1 MRLPIFRRPKLRPDP
16 TLWGIGA
23 QRQPSQGFFG
33 EPISA
38 AICGVALTLAA
49 VAIPGRVVLSLV
61 MEMIR

>member
-1 MRLPIFRRPKLRPDP
+1 MRPDP

-23 QRQPSQGFFG
+23 QRQPREGFFG

-49 VAIPGRVVLSLV
+49 IAIPARLALSLI
-61 MEMIR
+61 MELIR

>member
-1 MRLPIFRRPKLRPDP
+1 MRPDP
-16 TLWGIGA
+16 RHWGIGA
-23 QRQPSQGFFG
+23 QRLPREGFFG

-38 AICGVALTLAA
+38 ALCGVAFALAL